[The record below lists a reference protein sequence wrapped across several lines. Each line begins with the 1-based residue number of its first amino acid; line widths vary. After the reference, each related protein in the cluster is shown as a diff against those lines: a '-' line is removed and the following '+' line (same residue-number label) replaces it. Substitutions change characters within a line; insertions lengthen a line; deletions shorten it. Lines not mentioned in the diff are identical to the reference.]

1 MTNAH
6 QDISRIQDLDVTRG
20 ISRRRL
26 LGMAVAGGAAA
37 CFGSLRVARAK
48 AEDFGGFAI
57 GLQTYTF
64 RAFPVDKMLDTAK
77 ELGFETLE
85 FFPGHYSLKSTP
97 DDIAAMKKKLAAHN
111 LKALGHG
118 VSPFTKDH
126 EANRKIFEFAKQAG
140 IRNISADPTPDSF
153 DSLDKLVAEYGV
165 RVAIHNHGPG
175 ARYDKIA
182 DVLNAI
188 KGHHPEIGACADLG
202 HYIRAGE
209 DPVKAITLFEG
220 RLYGVHLK
228 DFDQP
233 KKDAK
238 GVVLGKGQLDLDA
251 TFRALRKVKF
261 PADACLALEYEE
273 NSENPTDD
281 VRQCVAAAAASARKT
296 KA

>member
-1 MTNAH
+1 MSLAQPENAYLE
-6 QDISRIQDLDVTRG
+6 DLTMHSK

-26 LGMAVAGGAAA
+26 LGLAVAGGAAA
-37 CFGSLRVARAK
+37 CFGRMPIVRA
-48 AEDFGGFAI
+48 AEDFGGFAL

-64 RAFPVDKMLDTAK
+64 RSFPVDKMLDTAK
-77 ELGFETLE
+77 ELGFTTLE
-85 FFPGHYSLKSTP
+85 FFPGHYPLNSSP
-97 DDIAAMKKKLAAHN
+97 DDIAAMKKKLDAHG

-118 VSPFTKDH
+118 VSPFTKNH
-126 EANRKIFEFAKQAG
+126 EANRTIFEFAKAAG

-153 DSLDKLVAEYGV
+153 DSLDKLVAEYGI

-188 KGHHPEIGACADLG
+188 KGHHTDIGACADLG

-209 DPVKAITLFEG
+209 DPVKAITLLEG

-228 DFDQP
+228 DFEKP
-233 KKDAK
+233 TKDAK
-238 GVVLGKGQLDLDA
+238 GCILGKGQLDLEA

-261 PADACLALEYEE
+261 PSDACLALEYEE
-273 NSENPTDD
+273 NAENPTDD
-281 VRQCVAAAAASARKT
+281 VRQCVAAAAAAARKT